1 MLHDKA
7 GPYWTSGVA
16 ARHLGIDKKTLLRAV
31 RRGELTPAS
40 YTPRGYARFLPDD
53 VLAYAR
59 HLAGPPASLPPATAT
74 QADVAPALPFHQAS
88 SMPAGLLATED
99 TRVGEGLTRL
109 AALSST
115 GPEQDVDAFIQGILA
130 LLADSLTVGLTFLSR
145 VQGTDLHIEG
155 VYDRAGM
162 GLQRGAVVPL
172 CDTY

>member
-1 MLHDKA
+1 MLQDKA
-7 GPYWTSGVA
+7 VPYWTSGVA

-40 YTPRGYARFLPDD
+40 RTPRGYARFLPDD

-59 HLAGPPASLPPATAT
+59 HLAGSPTQPQPATA
-74 QADVAPALPFHQAS
+74 APALPLGQAS
-88 SMPAGLLATED
+88 SALAGPLATSD
-99 TRVGEGLTRL
+99 SPPAQVGQGLTRL

-115 GPEQDVDAFIQGILA
+115 GPELDADAFIQGILA

-145 VQGTDLHIEG
+145 VEGTDLHIEG

-162 GLQRGAVVPL
+162 GLQRGAVIPL

>member
-1 MLHDKA
+1 MLQDKA
-7 GPYWTSGVA
+7 VPYWTSGVA

-40 YTPRGYARFLPDD
+40 RTPRGYARFLPDD

-59 HLAGPPASLPPATAT
+59 RLAGSPASLLPATAPQADAAPALAGP
-74 QADVAPALPFHQAS
+74 
-88 SMPAGLLATED
+88 LATSD
-99 TRVGEGLTRL
+99 SPSAQVCQGLTRL

-145 VQGTDLHIEG
+145 VEGTDLHIEG

-162 GLQRGAVVPL
+162 GLQRGAVIPL